1 MARNVIGG
9 SGVKRTAA
17 NAAVPR
23 TPQRAAPRWPAVA
36 PDEVF
41 SAVLRLV
48 RMVQTGMQNI
58 ENDQGL
64 SGSQLWALWQVSAE
78 PGQRV
83 SELAKALH
91 IHPSTASNLI
101 DKLEMRGYVRRQ
113 RGGEDNRVVR
123 LHLADAG
130 IRLVKNIPGP
140 MQGRM
145 RHALQD
151 VPPEVLAGLHRGVAV
166 LLGLM
171 EAHAEPVATMPAP
184 LPMSA
189 RERRR
194 G

>member
-1 MARNVIGG
+1 MARNFIGG
-9 SGVKRTAA
+9 NEVKRVAA
-17 NAAVPR
+17 NMV
-23 TPQRAAPRWPAVA
+23 APRATRNPAARRATVA

-58 ENDQGL
+58 ENDHGL

-91 IHPSTASNLI
+91 IHPSTASNLV
-101 DKLEMRGYVRRQ
+101 DKLELRGYVRRQ

-151 VPPEVLAGLHRGVAV
+151 VPPEVLTGLHRGVAA
-166 LLGLM
+166 LLGVM
-171 EAHAEPVATMPAP
+171 EAQADAAATLLPPVQT
-184 LPMSA
+184 SV
-189 RERRR
+189 RGGRR